1 MSRTIAEIKKSMT
14 DAFLRDNN
22 LRKAYDIKDN
32 AVWDNTFSSVSV
44 ENILIYIVAS
54 CAYVLEKMFEAYR
67 VDIDELVSANIV
79 PTVRWY
85 YTKAKE
91 FQLGDAL
98 VYDEKTFGY
107 KYHNIDPTKQVIKY
121 AAVQDKGNTIN
132 VLVAG
137 DVGGHPS
144 VLPPDTLSAFN
155 AYMNQ
160 IKIAGILLLVKSL
173 PADKIKISVRVF
185 VNPLLL
191 DAGGTRISDGKKS
204 VVDGINTYLANIVYG
219 GTFNKTKCV
228 DAIQQVEGVIDV
240 ELLEVSVMPDSSDTY
255 RVLKTNNCTAEG
267 GAFVSVDLDKTI
279 EYVV

>member
-1 MSRTIAEIKKSMT
+1 MT
-14 DAFLRDNN
+14 DAFLLDDN
-22 LRKAYDIKDN
+22 LRKAYGIKEN
-32 AVWDNTFSSVSV
+32 ATWDNTFSAVSV

-54 CAYVLEKMFEAYR
+54 CAYVLEQMFEKFR
-67 VDIDELVSANIV
+67 KDTEELVAANIV

-85 YTKAKE
+85 HTKAKE

-107 KYHNIDPTKQVIKY
+107 KYPNIDASKQVIKY

-137 DVGGHPS
+137 DKDGKPTIIPS
-144 VLPPDTLSAFN
+144 ETLAAFN

-160 IKIAGILLLVKSL
+160 IKIAGILLLVNSL
-173 PADKIKISVRVF
+173 PADKIKISVRVYID
-185 VNPLLL
+185 PLLL
-191 DAGGTRISDGKKS
+191 DSTGIRISDGKKA
-204 VVDGINTYLANIVYG
+204 VEDGINGYLNNIVYG

-228 DAIQQVEGVIDV
+228 DAIQQVDGVKDV
-240 ELLEVSVMPDSSDTY
+240 ELLEVSVMPSSY
-255 RVLKTNNCTAEG
+255 CTAEG
-267 GAFVSVDLDKTI
+267 GCFKSVGLNKTI